1 MGTSKS
7 YNGMKGK
14 PNWSPLSSSVSRACD
29 TGTINTSTLN
39 NVASDFVKLLGGSSS
54 TGQGHSGIGGKAGIR
69 TAQRLGGFLG
79 TVQLSGFRTALSNI
93 GFDFAGKD
101 ANDAINHLLG
111 HSAGTVSTI
120 DEVAAKAAEK
130 ALLEEIAS
138 NAKTIDDLEKNF
150 NEKVNE
156 YGVEELLIR
165 YYTNYLYEHLSID
178 FYEKLIRE
186 KGKQATDNF
195 YTQLKDFL
203 FEKVKT
209 VSRHRDISK
218 VNFADKSGNDLV
230 KSIFEDTLK
239 AFEGYE
245 S

>member
-7 YNGMKGK
+7 YGGMKGK
-14 PNWSPLSSSVSRACD
+14 PNWSPLSSSVSRACG
-29 TGTINTSTLN
+29 TGTIPTTTLN
-39 NVASDFVKLLGGSSS
+39 NVASNFVKLLGGSNSA
-54 TGQGHSGIGGKAGIR
+54 GQGHSKVGGRAGIR
-69 TAQRLGGFLG
+69 TAQRLGGFLSN
-79 TVQLSGFRTALSNI
+79 VQSSGFRSALSNT
-93 GFDFAGKD
+93 GFDFTGKD

-111 HSAGTVSTI
+111 HCAGTVSTI
-120 DEVAAKAAEK
+120 DEDAAKAAEK
-130 ALLEEIAS
+130 ALLEEIGS
-138 NAKTIDDLEKNF
+138 NAKTIEDLEKNF
-150 NEKVNE
+150 EKKVNE

-165 YYTNYLYEHLSID
+165 YCTNYLYEHLSID
-178 FYEKLIRE
+178 FDEKLIIE

-218 VNFADKSGNDLV
+218 VNFADKAGNDLV
-230 KSIFEDTLK
+230 KNIFEDTLK